1 MILSWTS
8 VKHLT
13 ALEARVGSKLKVE
26 EMIATLGFTGL
37 AVLALGRFVLDGFD
51 TMVLV
56 PYSHS
61 L

>member
-1 MILSWTS
+1 M
-8 VKHLT
+8 
-13 ALEARVGSKLKVE
+13 GSKLKVE